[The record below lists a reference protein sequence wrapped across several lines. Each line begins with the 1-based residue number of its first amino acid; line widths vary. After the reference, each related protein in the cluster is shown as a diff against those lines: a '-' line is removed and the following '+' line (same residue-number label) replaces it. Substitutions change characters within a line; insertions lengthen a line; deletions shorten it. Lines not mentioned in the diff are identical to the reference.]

1 MTERQ
6 ILQLTLLA
14 AETVSQAQEHGEHNQ
29 HGRHN
34 PQATE
39 LRVNVVFQQQT
50 QNADGQGANNNQPT
64 HAGIR
69 IVTRHAAHKSTK
81 PRLHNAHNIAPEEN
95 QNRGLSAQL
104 GDRGER
110 GTRVGLLRQDL
121 ANNVQMR
128 R

>member
-6 ILQLTLLA
+6 VLQLTLLA
-14 AETVSQAQEHGEHNQ
+14 AETVRKTQEHSEDNQ
-29 HGRHN
+29 HSRHN

-39 LRVNVVFQQQT
+39 LGVNVVFQQQT
-50 QNADGQGANNNQPT
+50 QNTDRQRANNNQPT

-69 IVTRHAAHKSTK
+69 IVTRHAAGKSTK
-81 PRLHNAHNIAPEEN
+81 PRLQDANNIAPEED
-95 QNRGLSAQL
+95 QNRSLSTQL
-104 GDRGER
+104 GDCGKRGA
-110 GTRVGLLRQDL
+110 RVSLLRQDL

>member
-1 MTERQ
+1 VTERQ
-6 ILQLTLLA
+6 VLQLTLLA
-14 AETVSQAQEHGEHNQ
+14 AETVRKTQEHSKHNQ
-29 HGRHN
+29 HSRHN

-39 LRVNVVFQQQT
+39 LGVNVVFQQQT

-69 IVTRHAAHKSTK
+69 VVARYTTGKSAK
-81 PRLHNAHNIAPEEN
+81 PRLHNAHNIAPEKN
-95 QNRGLSAQL
+95 QDRGLSTQL
-104 GDRGER
+104 GDCGKRGA
-110 GTRVGLLRQDL
+110 RVSLLRQNL

>member
-1 MTERQ
+1 MTESQ
-6 ILQLTLLA
+6 VLQLTLLA
-14 AETVSQAQEHGEHNQ
+14 AETVRKTQEHCEDNQ

-39 LRVNVVFQQQT
+39 LGVNVVFQQQT
-50 QNADGQGANNNQPT
+50 QNTDRQGANNNQPT

-69 IVTRHAAHKSTK
+69 VVTRHAAGKSTE
-81 PRLHNAHNIAPEEN
+81 PRLQDANNIAPEEN
-95 QNRGLSAQL
+95 QNRSLSTQL
-104 GDRGER
+104 GDCGKRGA
-110 GTRVGLLRQDL
+110 RVSLLRQDL